1 MVGPFRRRRRRS
13 DGPAQTHLGRPSH
26 PAGDLRVDVSKSP
39 GLARIA
45 LSGQF
50 DIASADDA
58 TRALQALLK
67 RGLDLVVV
75 DLSGL
80 DFMDS
85 TGVRFLVEGRET
97 ARDLGVKL
105 SLVHGGDPVRRV
117 LEVAGVMAL
126 FEEADDPWPLPWPN
140 QPPDQ
145 PRGSVDANR
154 DEP

>member
-1 MVGPFRRRRRRS
+1 MAFRRRRRPS
-13 DGPAQTHLGRPSH
+13 DAPAQSGLEPASH
-26 PAGDLRVDVSKSP
+26 PPGGGEHLRVAVSESP
-39 GLARIA
+39 GSVRIA

-58 TRALQALLK
+58 TRALQALLN
-67 RGLDLVVV
+67 RGLDRVVI

-85 TGVRFLVEGRET
+85 TGVKFLVEGRDT

-117 LEVAGVMAL
+117 LKVAGVMAL
-126 FEEADDPWPLPWPN
+126 FE
-140 QPPDQ
+140 
-145 PRGSVDANR
+145 DAG
-154 DEP
+154 ELA